1 MTGTDGFAIVT
12 AGGANSARAGAVRV
26 EKIRAGNGLH
36 GERRHEAAAPG
47 TVTPCRRKSELH
59 QYETGESEPLWNGPP
74 LTAAFAAQLIGQVLV
89 GDSAPRLISVSHRVQ
104 RCGLALDR
112 TA

>member
-12 AGGANSARAGAVRV
+12 AGGAGSARTGAARV

-36 GERRHEAAAPG
+36 GERRHEAATPG
-47 TVTPCRRKSELH
+47 TLTPCRRKNELS

-74 LTAAFAAQLIGQVLV
+74 LSAAFAAQLIGQVLS
-89 GDSAPRLISVSHRVQ
+89 GDGAPRLVPVTHCVQ